1 MKIIKDLKYR
11 ILLTIFIIVLICSI
25 LLSIVPLP
33 LICTPLEG
41 CNTVQNSMYA
51 RTLGIENSYF
61 GILIFSLMS
70 LMIYSH
76 IKKPHKHKKSIINL
90 GVFFGTMIALYF
102 LYLQQFILHAFCK
115 YCLVVDFGM
124 IISFGIMNVP
134 WKKRNIE
141 IEKSKIAIKSR

>member
-1 MKIIKDLKYR
+1 MKVIRDLKYR
-11 ILLTIFIIVLICSI
+11 ILLIIFIIALICSI

-41 CNTVQNSMYA
+41 CNTVQNSHMQKH
-51 RTLGIENSYF
+51 LGIDNSFF
-61 GILIFSLMS
+61 GIIIFGLMS
-70 LMIYSH
+70 VMIYSH
-76 IKKPHKHKKSIINL
+76 IKKPHKHKKSVIAL

-102 LYLQQFILHAFCK
+102 LYLQQFVLHAACK

-124 IISFGIMNVP
+124 IISFGVMNIP
-134 WKKRNIE
+134 WKKRDIE